1 MWKNLSNL
9 SIWNFEHDMVYYDN
23 MVILTI
29 PKTKILISALLK
41 DKRMNMLDE
50 SFFSIDITYI
60 RTKKF

>member
-1 MWKNLSNL
+1 
-9 SIWNFEHDMVYYDN
+9 MVYYDN

-29 PKTKILISALLK
+29 PKTKIVISALLT
-41 DKRMNMLDE
+41 DKRMNILDE